1 MSSGQAIRMVAG
13 IWDSETYVD
22 NTTTGLQ
29 LGSLVKG
36 AGTSIWGASGAKTTS
51 DTWFSQ
57 TKQLGA
63 GYHLSV
69 RAVAVYWD
77 PNAAPADI
85 ALVTRDGWMTLNIGS
100 ATQFEMPLERLT
112 QGSGIVGFAGAAAT
126 ALFGSNG
133 VPDPRAVWKLSPE
146 SIEIGGLDQI
156 NWRVDWSTAINT
168 AANVK
173 FRAHLLGVLDRP
185 V

>member
-1 MSSGQAIRMVAG
+1 MMAG
-13 IWDSETYVD
+13 VWDSETYVD
-22 NTTTGLQ
+22 STTTTLQ

-36 AGTSIWGASGAKTTS
+36 AGTTIWGSSGAKSTA

-69 RAVAVYWD
+69 KAIAVYWD
-77 PNAAPADI
+77 PSAAPADV
-85 ALVTRDGWMTLNIGS
+85 ALVTRDGWMTLAIGS
-100 ATQFEMPLERLT
+100 AIQFEMPLERLT

-133 VPDPRAVWKLSPE
+133 VPDPRAVFRLAPE

-156 NWRVDWSTAINT
+156 NWRLDWTTSVNT

-173 FRAHLLGVLDRP
+173 FRAYLLGLLDRP